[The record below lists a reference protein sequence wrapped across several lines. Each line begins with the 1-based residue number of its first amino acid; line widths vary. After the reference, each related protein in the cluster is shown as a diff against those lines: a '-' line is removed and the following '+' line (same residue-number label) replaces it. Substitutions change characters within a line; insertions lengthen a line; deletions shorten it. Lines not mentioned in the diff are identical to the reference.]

1 MANDNYKVVLKS
13 RFAGKIPVT
22 VYRSERT
29 GLHIALAQTKGPAV
43 SCQINFA
50 TETETDDG
58 LPHTLEHLVF
68 MGSKSFPF
76 KGGLD
81 LLSLNAMAVD
91 GTNAFTAQD
100 HTGYTVK
107 TMGAQ
112 GMQQFVHIYC
122 DHLLNPLLTP
132 QNYKTEVYHIT
143 PEGIDAGVVY
153 SEMQEHENMLEC
165 IVHRQRLA
173 AIFPENPCFRV
184 ETGGR
189 LKEIRELCSLERV
202 RNYHQR
208 YYHLKNMWIYL
219 CGAVNPE
226 EMFKTIDKIDAAPEN
241 APPAEF
247 TRPFSN
253 CRIPDIKHDRSKPFV
268 VKGPADQ
275 EDEGVVEIGF
285 LGRSASDS
293 EWLTAVE
300 ILGSYLTK
308 TTSAPLQKEM
318 VLAADPYCESVYM
331 GMDVLPRV
339 EVSFDFSG
347 VPVEKLDQIQERFF
361 KIIREHT
368 TADKLDLERLRYII
382 ERKIKK
388 LYSKLE
394 SSVASTVFDRLAQF
408 QLYADSHTNQK
419 HFDSVM
425 NPIPTLEKLL
435 EKPIEF
441 WAEICQELFKDNCAV
456 VIGKA
461 DPKMA
466 EDLNKAEEK
475 RLKELAENLDKY
487 GCHVLEKDAE
497 EENKVPILSAVERSK
512 TLQKFDLFNVNSTVL
527 LPRTIESSKVEKD
540 WTKQANEKV
549 AINELPFTAVIHDV
563 DSNFVRTLFMFDLK
577 HVPLKLRKYLMVFTD
592 LLFSSPAIVDGQ
604 QLTDKQVAD
613 LFTKEVMDKS
623 CDMGFLQNYLH
634 FFHLYLEMPSDEFH
648 LLPKWTEIIL
658 NNTIFERKKVLS
670 IVKNLASGASSSK
683 RDGFTMCQNIMHSL
697 NNVKEH
703 ESRWHEDVV
712 LEKFHRDLAKTLEKN
727 TPEAQSVIDD
737 LNELRRE
744 ILKAPLNAH
753 LICDPRKL
761 DAKKKIDSK
770 SWEFLDPTLRKE
782 SPAAKIQF
790 DREEDVAR
798 FKIWTPAQQVIKVD
812 SSDSSYF
819 MQRVLCEHNYGSAEH
834 VALVLWSNYL
844 SMMEGVL
851 WKEVRGN
858 GFAYGANLYISP
870 DHQSM
875 TLNLYR
881 CSRIV
886 EAYEASKAAVL
897 KVFDENLIDSE
908 LYESA
913 KRGCV
918 SNIMSKYESLKSTA
932 TLTAFNDMRG
942 LKMEDIESLTHKV
955 WDADM
960 NASFE
965 LAKPFIRKLFDDSHC
980 LRAIACPSNKLE
992 EVKNVFP
999 DIKTITV
1006 TDLQYTPE

>member
-1 MANDNYKVVLKS
+1 MASDNYKVVLKS
-13 RFAGKIPVT
+13 HFAGKIPVT

-29 GLHIALAQTKGPAV
+29 GLHVALAQTKGPTV

-107 TMGAQ
+107 TIGVQ
-112 GMQQFVHIYC
+112 GMQQFIHIYC

-132 QNYKTEVYHIT
+132 ENYKTEVYHIT
-143 PEGIDAGVVY
+143 PEGVDAGVVY

-173 AIFPENPCFRV
+173 SVFPDNACFRV

-202 RNYHQR
+202 RNYHQK

-226 EMFKTIDKIDAAPEN
+226 EMFKSIDKIDAAPEN

-247 TRPFSN
+247 VRPFSN
-253 CRIPDIKHDRSKPFV
+253 CTIPDIKHKRTEPVV

-275 EDEGVVEIGF
+275 EDEGVVQIGF
-285 LGRSASDS
+285 LGRAASES
-293 EWLTAVE
+293 EWISAVQ
-300 ILGSYLTK
+300 ILSTYLTK

-318 VLAADPYCESVYM
+318 VLTADPYCESVYM
-331 GMDVLPRV
+331 SLDMLPRC
-339 EVSFDFSG
+339 ETTFDFSG
-347 VPVEKLDQIQERFF
+347 VPVDKLDQIQERFF
-361 KIIREHT
+361 NVIRQNT
-368 TADKLDLERLRYII
+368 TAETIDLERIRYII

-394 SSVASTVFDRLAQF
+394 SNVANTVFNGLTLF
-408 QLYADSHTNQK
+408 QLFSDSHDNKQ
-419 HFDSVM
+419 HFEAVM
-425 NPIPTLEKLL
+425 NPIPILETLLT
-435 EKPIEF
+435 KPVTY
-441 WAEICQELFKDNCAV
+441 WSEICQELFQDNCAV

-461 DPKMA
+461 DEKMA
-466 EDLNKAEEK
+466 AELNELEK
-475 RLKELAENLDKY
+475 TRLKDLTNNLDKY
-487 GCHVLEKDAE
+487 GCHILEKSGED
-497 EENKVPILSAVERSK
+497 ENKVPNLSAIERSK
-512 TLQKFDLFNVNSTVL
+512 TLQKFDLFSVKSSLVL
-527 LPRTIESSKVEKD
+527 PKALEGGEVKVDWYKD
-540 WTKQANEKV
+540 ASQKV
-549 AINELPFTAVIHDV
+549 AINELPFTAVVHDV
-563 DSNFVRTLFMFDLK
+563 DSSFVRTLFMFDLK
-577 HVPLKLRKYLMVFTD
+577 QVPLKLRKYVMIFTD
-592 LLFSSPAIVDGQ
+592 LLFSSPATVDGQ

-613 LFTKEVMDKS
+613 LFTKEIMEKS

-634 FFHLYLEMPSDEFH
+634 FFHLYLEMPADEFH
-648 LLPKWTEIIL
+648 LLPKWTQIIL
-658 NNTIFERKKVLS
+658 NNTIFEREKVLS

-697 NNVKEH
+697 NNSKDH

-712 LEKFHRDLAKTLEKN
+712 LEKFHRQLAKKLEKDN
-727 TPEAQSVIDD
+727 AEAQQIIDD
-737 LNELRRE
+737 LNELRNH
-744 ILKAPLNAH
+744 ILRAPLNAH

-761 DAKKKIDSK
+761 GAKAKLDKK
-770 SWEFLDPTLRKE
+770 SWEFLDFTEKNVAPV
-782 SPAAKIQF
+782 AKIQF
-790 DREEDVAR
+790 DREEDGAR
-798 FKIWTPAQQVIKVD
+798 FKTWAPGQKVIKVD
-812 SSDSSYF
+812 STDSSYF
-819 MQRVLCEHNYGSAEH
+819 LQRVHCEHSYGSPEH
-834 VALVLWSNYL
+834 VALLLWTNYL

-858 GFAYGANLYISP
+858 GFAYGANLYVSP

-875 TLNLYR
+875 TMNLYR
-881 CSRIV
+881 CSRII
-886 EAYEASKAAVL
+886 EAYEASKKAVL
-897 KVFDENLIDSE
+897 KVFDEELIDSE

-918 SNIMSKYESLKSTA
+918 SNTMSKYSSLKSTA

-942 LKMEDIESLTHKV
+942 IKMEDIEALTHQI

-960 NASFE
+960 KESFQ
-965 LAKPFIRKLFDDSHC
+965 LAKPFIMKMFDEEHC
-980 LRAIACPSNKLE
+980 LRAIACPSNKVE
-992 EVKNVFP
+992 DVKKNFP
-999 DIKTITV
+999 KIETV
-1006 TDLQYTPE
+1006 TVADLQYTPE